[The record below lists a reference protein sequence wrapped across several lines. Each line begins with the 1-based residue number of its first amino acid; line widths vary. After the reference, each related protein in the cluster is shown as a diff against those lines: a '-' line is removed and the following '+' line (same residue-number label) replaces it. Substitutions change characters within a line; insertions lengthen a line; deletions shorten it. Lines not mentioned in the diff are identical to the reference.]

1 MTGVLDNKVPDF
13 LDQLYHFR
21 DQIIFYWN
29 NPSVLQEVF
38 SVHHQAWIAGVAC
51 LVVLIVLLVIVL
63 KPSRKKVG
71 GDEAFSAALI
81 EKNPF
86 LSGYTLP
93 VTVEKVHA
101 KSKLSR
107 KNEPHFLVKENYSN
121 VATKKKPHIQEL
133 SQEEE
138 QALNEAMVRAGKEAL
153 AEYIGEPHQTEFF
166 HTDAAIEAA
175 KKMFARQREIEEAE
189 ELKREAK
196 VPISRFD
203 FVMLYFMA
211 PRSQVFNGGALFQL
225 FHELG
230 LELNDDRVFEFVD
243 EEGLQFYVASA
254 IKPGYFD
261 LHNINYTTPGLS
273 FVIDLKT
280 VLDGKMALR
289 KMLQCIHDVSE
300 VLRGDTLDDHRQR
313 LTQNTINA
321 YMAKIKSFIS
331 RQHDT

>member
-1 MTGVLDNKVPDF
+1 MPDF
-13 LDQLYHFR
+13 LAKLYHLR
-21 DQIIFYWN
+21 DQVVLYWG
-29 NPSVLQEVF
+29 NPVLLKEAFQM
-38 SVHHQAWIAGVAC
+38 HHQAWVAGLASV
-51 LVVLIVLLVIVL
+51 VVLLILFVIVL
-63 KPSRKKVG
+63 KPSRKKV
-71 GDEAFSAALI
+71 ESESVAETPI

-101 KSKLSR
+101 KNKPSK
-107 KNEPHFLVKENYSN
+107 KGEPHFLVKENHSN
-121 VATKKKPHIQEL
+121 SITKRAPQIQEL

-138 QALNEAMVRAGKEAL
+138 QALSEAMARAGKEAL

-175 KKMFARQREIEEAE
+175 KKMFARQRETEEAE
-189 ELKREAK
+189 AQKMKEKT
-196 VPISRFD
+196 PISRLD

-211 PRSQVFNGGALFQL
+211 PRSQVFDGESLFQI
-225 FHELG
+225 FRDLG
-230 LELNDDRVFEFVD
+230 MEVNDDRVFEYVD
-243 EEGLQFYVASA
+243 DEGLQFYVASA

-261 LHNINYTTPGLS
+261 LHNPNYTTPGLS

-280 VLDGKMALR
+280 VRDGKATLR

-300 VLRGDTLDDHRQR
+300 ILRGDILDEHRQR

-331 RQHDT
+331 LQHDE

>member
-1 MTGVLDNKVPDF
+1 VPDF
-13 LDQLYHFR
+13 LDKLYRFR
-21 DQIIFYWN
+21 DQMVFYWN
-29 NPSVLQEVF
+29 NPSVLKEMFQA
-38 SVHHQAWIAGVAC
+38 HHQTWIAAAAC
-51 LVVLIVLLVIVL
+51 FVVLMALLVIVL
-63 KPSRKKVG
+63 KPSRKKEENGKV
-71 GDEAFSAALI
+71 AATPAI

-101 KSKLSR
+101 KSRLKPS
-107 KNEPHFLVKENYSN
+107 KKEEPHFLIKEDHTHA
-121 VATKKKPHIQEL
+121 VTKKEPHLQEL
-133 SQEEE
+133 TLEEE
-138 QALNEAMVRAGKEAL
+138 QTLNEAMARAGKEAL
-153 AEYIGEPHQTEFF
+153 AEYIGEPHQIEFF
-166 HTDAAIEAA
+166 HTDAAVEAA
-175 KKMFARQREIEEAE
+175 KKMFARQREAE
-189 ELKREAK
+189 EEVQAQATKAR
-196 VPISRFD
+196 ISRLD

-211 PRSQVFNGGALFQL
+211 PRSQVFDGETLFQL
-225 FHELG
+225 FRELG

-261 LHNINYTTPGLS
+261 LHHIHYTTPGLS

-280 VLDGKMALR
+280 VRNGKAALR

-300 VLRGDTLDDHRQR
+300 MLKGDILDDHRQR

-331 RQHDT
+331 LQHDQ